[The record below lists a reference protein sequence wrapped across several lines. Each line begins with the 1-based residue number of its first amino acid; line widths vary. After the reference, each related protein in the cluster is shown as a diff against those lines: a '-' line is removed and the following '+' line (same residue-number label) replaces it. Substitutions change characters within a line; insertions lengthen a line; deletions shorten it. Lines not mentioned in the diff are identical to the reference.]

1 MKATETKQE
10 ILDVILAEMRHA
22 ASHGEQLHILFE
34 AHVPGRLKGTA
45 PGADLFIDHG
55 APGQSWE
62 FSGLIK
68 RQPRPTA
75 AARASAKG
83 WR

>member
-1 MKATETKQE
+1 MKTTETEQE

-22 ASHGEQLHILFE
+22 ASHGGQLHILFE
-34 AHVPGRLKGTA
+34 THTTGRLKGTVT
-45 PGADLFIDHG
+45 GADLFIDHG

-68 RQPRPTA
+68 RRARPTA
-75 AARASAKG
+75 AALASSKG
-83 WR
+83 RR